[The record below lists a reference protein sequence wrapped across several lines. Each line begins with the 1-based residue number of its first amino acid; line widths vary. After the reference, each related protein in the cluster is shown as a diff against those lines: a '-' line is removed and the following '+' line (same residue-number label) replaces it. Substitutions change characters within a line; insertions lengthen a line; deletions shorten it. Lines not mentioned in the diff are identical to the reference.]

1 LFPPSP
7 YHPFTKMQRFYAT
20 SMPSACLLVF
30 LAVTSP
36 TLAAAKGF
44 LVERRSSFRG
54 TVDANS
60 LEQELSAALGEAMG
74 CGGHISSDQ
83 LAAIEHQL
91 TPIWSTLPKNGEGN
105 IERRSLRYLVHRH
118 FSRQSALQIRGFEPS
133 RPANASGWGD
143 ADILAQRVPAFVES
157 FLESSH
163 KLERGFNLGDAA
175 RVVATIEQLVF
186 DFEGSVL
193 EEVYHEQHKPMGR
206 SLSRQGMEQ
215 LLESYMIRWMI
226 GDDEEGI
233 QILSG
238 NRSLLESTIPHW
250 DQIVGFVN
258 GQVKALDFKRQQAP
272 ALARTEASAR
282 PGHNAMEARYSFED
296 AHGIVGGITK
306 SFASFWDSECRSMKA
321 SLVEMDTHHTG
332 RVPLSKFYSHGLD
345 AEWRFGES
353 EEYLRELGALDET
366 SWRGKQVIIPNYIQ
380 ATSNCIISS
389 EHYLVCCVNDCNGVL
404 DEIES
409 RIGAASAEPSQI
421 LAVMG
426 NLSSHSTTLEEEHE
440 LQLQGSLTSQ
450 LEMIAD
456 AHGGQ
461 VPLHG
466 RLFAQWLHFAFPREC
481 PFPHKSGAVAALTPS
496 EYGERYIASAEDM
509 KAHAAQANAS
519 DSHAGLENEDLHWMS
534 QWSAEEELIA
544 DYAAMGLRAPWQQRS
559 WLFIMIGGLLGLL
572 VVVAGVVGVAGSG
585 LKVAAEPGLLPHHGK
600 AHFV

>member
-1 LFPPSP
+1 MKLFPQNIPA
-7 YHPFTKMQRFYAT
+7 FAALFMFMIAE
-20 SMPSACLLVF
+20 
-30 LAVTSP
+30 SP
-36 TLAAAKGF
+36 TSVAAKGF
-44 LVERRSSFRG
+44 LVERRGSIRGSLDASSFER
-54 TVDANS
+54 
-60 LEQELSAALGEAMG
+60 ELNTALGEALG
-74 CGGHISSDQ
+74 SGGSADLERR
-83 LAAIEHQL
+83 LAEVQQRLA
-91 TPIWSTLPKNGEGN
+91 PIWSTLPKNGAGN
-105 IERRSLRYLVHRH
+105 VERRSLRYLVHRH

-133 RPANASGWGD
+133 RPANASGWGSD
-143 ADILAQRVPAFVES
+143 DILAQRVPAFVEA
-157 FLESSH
+157 FLESNH

-175 RVVATIEQLVF
+175 RVVATIEQLIF

-193 EEVYHEQHKPMGR
+193 QKVYEDQRKPLSR

-306 SFASFWDSECRSMKA
+306 SFASFWDSECRSMK
-321 SLVEMDTHHTG
+321 STLVDMDTHHTG

-345 AEWRFGES
+345 TEWRFGES
-353 EEYLRELGALDET
+353 EEYLRDLGALDET
-366 SWRGKQVIIPNYIQ
+366 SLRGKQVIIPNYIQ

-389 EHYLVCCVNDCNGVL
+389 QHYLVCCVNDCEGL
-404 DEIES
+404 LEEIES
-409 RIGAASAEPSQI
+409 SIGAPTAEPGQI
-421 LAVMG
+421 LAVVG
-426 NLSSHSTTLEEEHE
+426 NVSSFSTSLDEEPPK
-440 LQLQGSLTSQ
+440 LQGSLTTQ
-450 LEMIAD
+450 LMQIAA

-466 RLFAQWLHFAFPREC
+466 RLFAQWLHYAFPREC
-481 PFPHKSGAVAALTPS
+481 PFPHKTGAVAALTPS
-496 EYGERYIASAEDM
+496 EFGERYLASSEDM
-509 KAHAAQANAS
+509 NKHAAEANATDLS
-519 DSHAGLENEDLHWMS
+519 AATLQREDLHWMS

-544 DYAAMGLRAPWQQRS
+544 DCASMGLRAPWELRS
-559 WLFIMIGGLLGLL
+559 GVYALVGMALLL
-572 VVVAGVVGVAGSG
+572 VVSALGFGSSSFVRKG
-585 LKVAAEPGLLPHHGK
+585 AADAGLLPHHGK